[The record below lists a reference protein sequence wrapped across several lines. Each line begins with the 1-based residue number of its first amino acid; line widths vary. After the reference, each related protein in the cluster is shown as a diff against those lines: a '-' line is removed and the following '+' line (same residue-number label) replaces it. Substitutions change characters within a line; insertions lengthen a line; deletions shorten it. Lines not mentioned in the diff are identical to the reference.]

1 MPTKSQLNTGRY
13 TRVNQAMSKLS
24 KEEIA
29 ARRKR
34 MQEEAL
40 KSVAKTEQLNI
51 RIDENSIQDLYS
63 IAALQG
69 KPVGT
74 MVREW
79 IIERLK
85 SEQQATRQDQMKTL
99 IDMVSLLHSRFDKL
113 DARFLGEE
121 VEHAGQRASASLEE
135 SVAQEYLRLVS

>member
-1 MPTKSQLNTGRY
+1 
-13 TRVNQAMSKLS
+13 MSKLS

-34 MQEEAL
+34 MQDEAL

-63 IAALQG
+63 IAARQC

-85 SEQQATRQDQMKTL
+85 SEQRATRQDQMKTL

-113 DARFLGEE
+113 DACLLGDE
-121 VEHAGQRASASLEE
+121 VGHAGQRPSMGESA
-135 SVAQEYLRLVS
+135 AQE